1 MAFDVEAARAAGYTD
16 AEINAYLQAKPET
29 KAIEPVAP
37 GQETDPGE
45 PPPPPGAE
53 GYQQAGEGN
62 YLPGVATTAMGAAA
76 LGVPAAIGYGIKAG
90 LSGAANKGAQVMD
103 VAKQGVAAL
112 QQQAQTAQMA
122 ELRKQQRPGFGGSP
136 QAAVA
141 TAEAAQSAQA
151 MANPTTQ
158 NYMQRMSAL
167 AGRYAPVIK
176 GAGVIGA
183 GLGLAHSMLSTS
195 DEEIAALKRQEAARR
210 AQGWRPINER

>member
-1 MAFDVEAARAAGYTD
+1 MHQFIFGKTRKSCVIDHINGNSLDNTRKNLREAT
-16 AEINAYLQAKPET
+16 
-29 KAIEPVAP
+29 
-37 GQETDPGE
+37 
-45 PPPPPGAE
+45 
-53 GYQQAGEGN
+53 
-62 YLPGVATTAMGAAA
+62 
-76 LGVPAAIGYGIKAG
+76 
-90 LSGAANKGAQVMD
+90 
-103 VAKQGVAAL
+103 L